1 MLSKKLTGKLNKFFN
16 NNILYYIVL
25 VLAITTILGFLFLQ
39 NWNAIIFFILTSF
52 ITSFLTDNVT
62 IILIVGIILSNL
74 ILLKS
79 KKEGMESS
87 SSGTD
92 TTDSTGSTNSTDVIS
107 TTTKKPIAKAAV
119 VSNIKSKTTTDSSSD
134 DITTP
139 LTSSTTSDTTG
150 DVDTTETMQDMNVVS
165 VHKDTN
171 KKKRIDYGSTLE
183 AAYDNLET
191 MLDSDGLGKL
201 TDDTKKLMDQ
211 QQKLFKS
218 IESMAPM
225 VNDAKKMLEGFDMGN
240 LNNLTNLLQT
250 SKKN

>member
-1 MLSKKLTGKLNKFFN
+1 
-16 NNILYYIVL
+16 
-25 VLAITTILGFLFLQ
+25 
-39 NWNAIIFFILTSF
+39 
-52 ITSFLTDNVT
+52 
-62 IILIVGIILSNL
+62 
-74 ILLKS
+74 
-79 KKEGMESS
+79 METNSS
-87 SSGTD
+87 
-92 TTDSTGSTNSTDVIS
+92 TTDSSQTTPSS
-107 TTTKKPIAKAAV
+107 TTEAPIAKAAI
-119 VSNIKSKTTTDSSSD
+119 VSNIKSKKTDTTSTD

-139 LTSSTTSDTTG
+139 LTSSTTSDSTNI
-150 DVDTTETMQDMNVVS
+150 DTDATETMQDMNVVS

-240 LNNLTNLLQT
+240 LNNLSNLLQT

>member
-1 MLSKKLTGKLNKFFN
+1 MLSKKLTGKLNKLFN
-16 NNILYYIVL
+16 NNVLYYVIL
-25 VLAITTILGFLFLQ
+25 VLAITTILGFIFLQ

-52 ITSFLTDNVT
+52 ITSFLTNNVT

-74 ILLKS
+74 VLLKS
-79 KKEGMESS
+79 KKEGMETNSS
-87 SSGTD
+87 
-92 TTDSTGSTNSTDVIS
+92 TTDPSQTTPSS
-107 TTTKKPIAKAAV
+107 TTEAPIAKAAI
-119 VSNIKSKTTTDSSSD
+119 VSNIKSKKTDTTSTD

-139 LTSSTTSDTTG
+139 LTSSTTSDTTNI
-150 DVDTTETMQDMNVVS
+150 DTDATETMQDMNVVS

-240 LNNLTNLLQT
+240 LNNLSNLLQT